1 MSDASEPKTPGDFVP
16 LSDER
21 EDEAGAGQ
29 SSSNDENNDPLHG
42 ETNIPPAP
50 P

>member
-1 MSDASEPKTPGDFVP
+1 MTDTSEPKTPVEFVP

-21 EDEAGAGQ
+21 EDETDQ
-29 SSSNDENNDPLHG
+29 SNSNDESNDPLHG